1 MAGHR
6 PPRGPWVWG
15 GVQAVPPETTASGE
29 LGGEAMWRFCAGL
42 KAGEPS
48 SLTGVSALLWFPGL
62 AHSAPLPLHALHRA
76 TVKWEGRPPLRKFSA
91 CPESLGMPARE
102 HWASGELCFLA
113 SEALQSLGCRR
124 ETGGQHSLRLGT
136 TGGGGAARWFCSGR
150 DFTGEHCGCGPQP
163 PRKHRN
169 TPSCALYN
177 QLKQRWTK

>member
-42 KAGEPS
+42 EAGEPS

-62 AHSAPLPLHALHRA
+62 AHSAPLPLQALHRA
-76 TVKWEGRPPLRKFSA
+76 TVKWEGSPPLRQFSA

-136 TGGGGAARWFCSGR
+136 TGRGGQHAGSALAETSQVNTAGAVHSRRG
-150 DFTGEHCGCGPQP
+150 
-163 PRKHRN
+163 N
-169 TPSCALYN
+169 TETLQAAPCTTN
-177 QLKQRWTK
+177 